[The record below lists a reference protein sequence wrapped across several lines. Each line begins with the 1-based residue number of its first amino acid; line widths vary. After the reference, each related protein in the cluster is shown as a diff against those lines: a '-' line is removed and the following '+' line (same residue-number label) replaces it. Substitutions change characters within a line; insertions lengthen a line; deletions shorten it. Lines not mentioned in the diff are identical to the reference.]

1 MPTAKSQSVES
12 VRQTLRDAIKESLKI
27 FTPPERITVSEW
39 ADRYRSLSKEETS
52 RPGMWD
58 TSSVPY
64 MKKIMD
70 CFSEETI
77 REIVFLKSTQIGG
90 SEALINML
98 GYIIDQQP
106 SRIYYVLPD
115 DDLCIKFSE
124 NRLKRMFLS
133 NREVFKGKVDLKSD
147 AKFITF
153 NGGFAA
159 IASAR
164 SPSELASWSVPVV
177 LLDEIDKYP
186 IWSGRE
192 ANPIKLAE
200 ERTKNWPIAKVVKIS
215 TPTLKTGAIYK
226 AYEAADIRYR
236 FEMPCP
242 HCGKSIAFQFANI
255 KWPRDQFGEADPTVV
270 QYQSYYECEYCK
282 GRIDDRQKMQMMRA
296 GEWKPLNQRQ
306 GRPRSVA
313 FQINSIY
320 SPWLTF
326 GMVAVEF
333 LTSKDDPETLM
344 NFVNSWLGEPW
355 EDKAATMDSEAVQN
369 RRSDIPMGIVPSWAQ
384 IITAGV
390 DVQKH
395 GFYWT
400 IRAWGYRMTSQN
412 IAHGWAE
419 SFEEIEAIMN
429 KVWPDEDG
437 DLKWQVNLCAIDS
450 GYSTEDVYDFC
461 LQNSDW
467 CVPVKGAVTQK
478 VGRFTR
484 SAIDAVGKQY
494 HGQALY
500 IVNGD
505 SYKDLIA
512 ARLRRPLGR
521 GCWMTYAESDLEYAE
536 QVTAEHK
543 IATVKGGRRM
553 ESWVPK
559 TSHAQNHYLD
569 AEVYAACAADLL
581 QVRYLDEKDSGA
593 VDGGVEGRQVQQET
607 DEFITEKGDGW
618 LS

>member
-1 MPTAKSQSVES
+1 
-12 VRQTLRDAIKESLKI
+12 
-27 FTPPERITVSEW
+27 
-39 ADRYRSLSKEETS
+39 
-52 RPGMWD
+52 
-58 TSSVPY
+58 
-64 MKKIMD
+64 
-70 CFSEETI
+70 
-77 REIVFLKSTQIGG
+77 
-90 SEALINML
+90 
-98 GYIIDQQP
+98 
-106 SRIYYVLPD
+106 
-115 DDLCIKFSE
+115 
-124 NRLKRMFLS
+124 MFLS

-147 AKFITF
+147 AKFIKF

-296 GEWKPLNQRQ
+296 GEWKPLNQRR

-390 DVQKH
+390 DVQKR

-484 SAIDAVGKQY
+484 SAIDAIGKQY

-521 GCWMTYAESDLEYAE
+521 GCWMAYAESDLEYAE

-593 VDGGVEGRQVQQET
+593 VDGGVEGRQAQQET

>member
-1 MPTAKSQSVES
+1 
-12 VRQTLRDAIKESLKI
+12 
-27 FTPPERITVSEW
+27 
-39 ADRYRSLSKEETS
+39 
-52 RPGMWD
+52 
-58 TSSVPY
+58 

-133 NREVFKGKVDLKSD
+133 NREVFKGKVDLKSE
-147 AKFITF
+147 AKFIKF

-242 HCGKSIAFQFANI
+242 HCGKFIAFQFANI

-296 GEWKPLNQRQ
+296 GEWKPLNQRR

-390 DVQKH
+390 DVQKR

-484 SAIDAVGKQY
+484 SAIDAIGKQY

-521 GCWMTYAESDLEYAE
+521 GCWMAYAESDLEYAE

-593 VDGGVEGRQVQQET
+593 VDGGVEGRQGQQET

>member
-133 NREVFKGKVDLKSD
+133 NREVFKGKVDLKSE
-147 AKFITF
+147 AKFIKF

-242 HCGKSIAFQFANI
+242 HCGKFIAFQFANI

-296 GEWKPLNQRQ
+296 GEWKPLNQRR

-390 DVQKH
+390 DVQKR

-484 SAIDAVGKQY
+484 SAIDAIGKQY

-521 GCWMTYAESDLEYAE
+521 GCWMAYAESDLEYAE

-593 VDGGVEGRQVQQET
+593 VDGGVEGRQGQQET

>member
-1 MPTAKSQSVES
+1 
-12 VRQTLRDAIKESLKI
+12 
-27 FTPPERITVSEW
+27 
-39 ADRYRSLSKEETS
+39 
-52 RPGMWD
+52 
-58 TSSVPY
+58 

-133 NREVFKGKVDLKSD
+133 NCEVFKGKVDLKSD
-147 AKFITF
+147 AKFIKF

-242 HCGKSIAFQFANI
+242 HCGKSIAFRFANI

-296 GEWKPLNQRQ
+296 GEWKPLNQRR

-390 DVQKH
+390 DVQKR

-400 IRAWGYRMTSQN
+400 IRAWGYQMTSQN

-484 SAIDAVGKQY
+484 SAIDAIGKQY

-521 GCWMTYAESDLEYAE
+521 GCWMAYAESDLEYAE

-593 VDGGVEGRQVQQET
+593 VDGGVEGRQAQQET

>member
-1 MPTAKSQSVES
+1 
-12 VRQTLRDAIKESLKI
+12 
-27 FTPPERITVSEW
+27 
-39 ADRYRSLSKEETS
+39 
-52 RPGMWD
+52 
-58 TSSVPY
+58 

-242 HCGKSIAFQFANI
+242 HCGKSIAFRFANI

-296 GEWKPLNQRQ
+296 GEWKPLNQRR

-390 DVQKH
+390 DVQKR

-484 SAIDAVGKQY
+484 SAIDAIGKQY

-521 GCWMTYAESDLEYAE
+521 GCWMAYAESDLEYAE

-559 TSHAQNHYLD
+559 TSHAQNHYLE

-593 VDGGVEGRQVQQET
+593 VDGGVEGRQAQQET

>member
-1 MPTAKSQSVES
+1 
-12 VRQTLRDAIKESLKI
+12 
-27 FTPPERITVSEW
+27 
-39 ADRYRSLSKEETS
+39 
-52 RPGMWD
+52 
-58 TSSVPY
+58 

-147 AKFITF
+147 AKFIKF

-242 HCGKSIAFQFANI
+242 HCGKSIAFRFANI

-296 GEWKPLNQRQ
+296 GEWKPLNQRR

-390 DVQKH
+390 DVQKR

-484 SAIDAVGKQY
+484 SAIDAIGKQY

-521 GCWMTYAESDLEYAE
+521 GCWMAYAESDLEYAE

-593 VDGGVEGRQVQQET
+593 VDGGVEGRQAQQET

>member
-1 MPTAKSQSVES
+1 
-12 VRQTLRDAIKESLKI
+12 
-27 FTPPERITVSEW
+27 
-39 ADRYRSLSKEETS
+39 
-52 RPGMWD
+52 
-58 TSSVPY
+58 
-64 MKKIMD
+64 
-70 CFSEETI
+70 
-77 REIVFLKSTQIGG
+77 
-90 SEALINML
+90 
-98 GYIIDQQP
+98 
-106 SRIYYVLPD
+106 
-115 DDLCIKFSE
+115 
-124 NRLKRMFLS
+124 MFLS
-133 NREVFKGKVDLKSD
+133 NREVFKGKVALKSD

-242 HCGKSIAFQFANI
+242 HCGKFIAFQFANI

-282 GRIDDRQKMQMMRA
+282 GRIDDRQKMQMMRT
-296 GEWKPLNQRQ
+296 GEWKPLNQRR

-355 EDKAATMDSEAVQN
+355 EDQAATMDSEAVQN

-390 DVQKH
+390 DVQKR

-450 GYSTEDVYDFC
+450 GYLTEDVYDFC

-484 SAIDAVGKQY
+484 SAIDAIGKQY

-521 GCWMTYAESDLEYAE
+521 GCWMAYAESDLEYAE

-593 VDGGVEGRQVQQET
+593 VDGGVEGRQGQQET

>member
-147 AKFITF
+147 AKFIKF

-215 TPTLKTGAIYK
+215 TPTLKTSAIYK

-236 FEMPCP
+236 FKMPCP

-282 GRIDDRQKMQMMRA
+282 GRIDDRQKMQMMHA
-296 GEWKPLNQRQ
+296 GEWKPLNQRR

-369 RRSDIPMGIVPSWAQ
+369 RRSDIPMGIIPSWAQ

-390 DVQKH
+390 DVQKR

-484 SAIDAVGKQY
+484 SAIDAIGKQY

-521 GCWMTYAESDLEYAE
+521 GCWMAYAESDLEYAE

-553 ESWVPK
+553 ESWIPK

-593 VDGGVEGRQVQQET
+593 VDGGVEGRQAQQET

-618 LS
+618 LL